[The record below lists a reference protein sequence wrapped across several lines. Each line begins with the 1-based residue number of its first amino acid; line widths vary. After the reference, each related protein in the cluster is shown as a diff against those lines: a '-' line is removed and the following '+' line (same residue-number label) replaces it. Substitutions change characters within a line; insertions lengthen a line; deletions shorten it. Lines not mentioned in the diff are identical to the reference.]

1 MKAVIMAGGKGT
13 RIASMVSDVPKPMI
27 RLCGKPIL
35 QWELECLARNG
46 ITDITL
52 VIGHLGQFI
61 RDYFA
66 DGTAFGVHIRYYEE
80 TEPLGTAGA
89 LYRIPW
95 LTGQDGPAGRAD
107 QNGPGNP
114 GNPGNA
120 SSTNASADT
129 AGDFLLLNGDTVF
142 DIDFTRFIAFH
153 TEQRKR
159 YGALASLMTHPNSHP
174 ADSALIETEI
184 LPPSEEGGMPRD
196 SHRLVRWL
204 TKEEPRLWYHNRVNA
219 GIQIISPAL
228 LARAAEALPPEKRG
242 GKLDLDRDILK
253 PAVSRGVI
261 FAYDSSEYIK
271 DMGTPDRYRQVEADI
286 QGGLVQARNLHRPQ
300 KAIFLD
306 RDGTVNKSAGFLK
319 NIDDMELLPGAAEA
333 IRKINES
340 GYLAIV
346 VTNQP
351 QIARGELDFAG
362 LREIH
367 NKLETLLGR
376 EGAYLD
382 ALYFCPHHPDA
393 GFPGE
398 RIAYKCACSCRK
410 PETGLLTQAAQDFNI
425 ELASSYMIGDSWRDK
440 EVGERA
446 GCRGSIRLEEGQSLL
461 DAVTGIL

>member
-1 MKAVIMAGGKGT
+1 MMKAVIMAGGKGT

-52 VIGHLGQFI
+52 VTGHLGRFI

-66 DGTAFGVHIRYYEE
+66 DGAAFGVHIRYYEE

-95 LTGQDGPAGRAD
+95 LTGQDSRD
-107 QNGPGNP
+107 
-114 GNPGNA
+114 
-120 SSTNASADT
+120 
-129 AGDFLLLNGDTVF
+129 DFLLLNGDTIF
-142 DIDFTRFIAFH
+142 DIDFARFIAFH
-153 TEQRKR
+153 TEQREQH
-159 YGALASLMTHPNSHP
+159 GALASLMTHPNSHP
-174 ADSALIETEI
+174 SDSALIETEI
-184 LPPSEEGGMPRD
+184 LPPEQDGGMPRD

-219 GIQIISPAL
+219 GIQIISPPL
-228 LARAAEALPPEKRG
+228 LAQAAAALPPEKRG
-242 GKLDLDRDILK
+242 GRLDLDRDILK

-319 NIDDMELLPGAAEA
+319 DIDDMELLPGAAEA

-340 GYLAIV
+340 GCLAVI

-382 ALYFCPHHPDA
+382 GLYFCPHHPDA

-398 RIAYKCACSCRK
+398 RPAYKRTCSCRK

-425 ELASSYMIGDSWRDK
+425 DLSASYMIGDSWRDK

-446 GCRGSIRLEEGQSLL
+446 GCRKSIQLEAGQSLL
-461 DAVTGIL
+461 DAVTGILQPY